1 MYKVIKKFI
10 DLQDNKHLYRV
21 GDEFPRLG
29 YKPSLSRIKELSS
42 NNNLQKAKLIK
53 EIEDLE
59 NDKNDEVDET
69 IDLLENEEDKEIK
82 KEKKTRKKKK

>member
-42 NNNLQKAKLIK
+42 NNNLQKTKLIK

-59 NDKNDEVDET
+59 NDKNDEVD
-69 IDLLENEEDKEIK
+69 KEIK

>member
-42 NNNLQKAKLIK
+42 NNNLQKTQLIK

-59 NDKNDEVDET
+59 NDKNDEED

-82 KEKKTRKKKK
+82 KEKRTRKKKK